1 MEYNICKFCGKKLKT
16 YYFDHYDECFY
27 CTCDGM
33 KKYSKLTEELR
44 VLNKQVD
51 AKRDEIRDFLKENSL
66 YDRAL
71 IEINIKQRE
80 LNRYEEC
87 NEWREK

>member
-33 KKYSKLTEELR
+33 KKYS
-44 VLNKQVD
+44 
-51 AKRDEIRDFLKENSL
+51 
-66 YDRAL
+66 
-71 IEINIKQRE
+71 
-80 LNRYEEC
+80 
-87 NEWREK
+87 